1 MRSYLPPLNEPSAL
15 ETNVS
20 SFCTSCGKARIPGT
34 RFCGQ
39 CGAGS
44 CESGSTNA
52 PAPPV
57 TPQRAMVSPQVAT
70 APPVYVSSSQ
80 EPPPSPSIHWGVWL
94 AISILALGWL
104 ISATTST
111 GTNNST
117 SLIIV
122 GLVLVLLACAIY
134 SLPTI
139 IAFHRMHRSR
149 WMILVLNLAFGATL
163 VGWVIALV
171 WALNK
176 VDDPLKGGIKY
187 DPQPHDP
194 IL

>member
-1 MRSYLPPLNEPSAL
+1 
-15 ETNVS
+15 VS
-20 SFCTSCGKARIPGT
+20 SFCTSCGEALFPGT

-44 CESGSTNA
+44 CESRSTNA
-52 PAPPV
+52 PVPPA
-57 TPQRAMVSPQVAT
+57 TPQRGMVSSQVGT
-70 APPVYVSSSQ
+70 APPVYVSRTQ
-80 EPPPSPSIHWGVWL
+80 RPPASPSIHWGVWV
-94 AISILALGWL
+94 AISVLALGWL
-104 ISATTST
+104 ISATTSN
-111 GTNNST
+111 GTTNET
-117 SLIIV
+117 SLIVV
-122 GLVLVLLACAIY
+122 GLVLVVLGCAIY
-134 SLPTI
+134 LLPTI

-176 VDDPLKGGIKY
+176 VDDPLKGGMKY